1 MKKVI
6 KCVSRFKYE
15 DLEGQERELLYPV
28 ATRNINAVVSTMTID
43 SENLV
48 EVSTYPALNCLN
60 YVRERTFE

>member
-1 MKKVI
+1 M
-6 KCVSRFKYE
+6 CGYRFKYE
-15 DLEGQERELLYPV
+15 DLEGQEREMLYPV

-60 YVRERTFE
+60 YVRTKMIDFI